1 MASSRRTSPTQP
13 SRQEGGTHE
22 PNEEMEESNVRMQK
36 EETQRNGEKRRELSE
51 ITQKHLERVINTMIP
66 SSGSSSLHSAENAPM
81 HSMMSQLT
89 EKSTEGTEC
98 KQNGKKQVIVYNYY
112 INDGREG
119 WKQVEKSEIP
129 PNVLNDKIG
138 VELAENP
145 QSRLESVTHG
155 YSGEISPRK
164 PGHNVFSA
172 PLEKEEE
179 IRYPDKNRINTT
191 EAKTEPRRF
200 YEQEMEAQNR
210 SPPPTYNPN
219 YPPPNRYSGYQ
230 ETTAM
235 LDCIRQLQLT
245 MQQHVLTNSK
255 QVEYHMSQN
264 VDLFMEMAKGQRR
277 RDLDPAVMAIPT
289 FTGQEPGKCL
299 DWINRIRNICNQAE
313 APYDKNS

>member
-1 MASSRRTSPTQP
+1 M
-13 SRQEGGTHE
+13 
-22 PNEEMEESNVRMQK
+22 
-36 EETQRNGEKRRELSE
+36 
-51 ITQKHLERVINTMIP
+51 
-66 SSGSSSLHSAENAPM
+66 
-81 HSMMSQLT
+81 
-89 EKSTEGTEC
+89 EKS
-98 KQNGKKQVIVYNYY
+98 K
-112 INDGREG
+112 
-119 WKQVEKSEIP
+119 IP

-172 PLEKEEE
+172 PPEKEEE

-191 EAKTEPRRF
+191 EAKTEPIRF

-255 QVEYHMSQN
+255 QAEYHMSQN
-264 VDLFMEMAKGQRR
+264 ADLFMEMVKGQRR
-277 RDLDPAVMAIPT
+277 RDLDPAVMAIPM

-299 DWINRIRNICNQAE
+299 DWINRIRNICNQAGCPLQQE
-313 APYDKNS
+313 LMNNLSPWYRTSSET